1 MDNCGV
7 VRDILPLYVDGVCS
21 DASRALVDEHIAS
34 CPECAK
40 MLAQLRDSACED
52 SLRRET
58 AAVLAPRRWRNRLF
72 AASCTLAGVLCVPAS
87 LLAAMGRSPA
97 MDYPFSWL
105 LLLAPALLVAL
116 AATLLPLRCRRYTG
130 RWTLLGYTA
139 SLLLF
144 FMACCLYASTG
155 TAAVSPVGAAF
166 AAGAVVLYIASAA
179 AILPWALKELPLPG
193 RFAGHKALAAL
204 TWDIAFALLLLECF
218 LLAMPAGHP
227 LTLGL
232 GSLLLVG
239 LGAFAALTLLRRLK
253 MDKLAAMGV
262 AVAVAGNA
270 LCWLIQPVMRLTGA
284 EKDAAHV
291 LQIIQTVL
299 LIAAMAAG
307 AALVCAGAWQAYR
320 RGTKKAEA

>member
-7 VRDILPLYVDGVCS
+7 VRDLLPLYVDGVCS

-40 MLAQLRDSACED
+40 MLAQLKDSACED

-72 AASCTLAGVLCVPAS
+72 AASCTLAGFLCVPAS

-179 AILPWALKELPLPG
+179 VILPWVLKELPLKG

-204 TWDIAFALLLLECF
+204 TWDIVFALA
-218 LLAMPAGHP
+218 LAVCAGLAIPAGHP
-227 LTLGL
+227 AALIIAMAALAACLALAGLTLYKKL
-232 GSLLLVG
+232 RMDTLARVG
-239 LGAFAALTLLRRLK
+239 VVVT
-253 MDKLAAMGV
+253 
-262 AVAVAGNA
+262 VAGNGV
-270 LCWLIQPVMRLTGA
+270 CWLAQPFLRLTGA
-284 EKDAAHV
+284 EKNVTVWVQRIAAS
-291 LQIIQTVL
+291 LCAAT
-299 LIAAMAAG
+299 LIAG
-307 AALVCAGAWQAYR
+307 GVLVCLGAWRAYQR
-320 RGTKKAEA
+320 SVKKEN